1 MWISRDCL
9 SDERTPEPDRSVAS
23 ASFFMASV
31 PRASD
36 SPTVVGVV
44 EIELALEDL
53 LEMDLPSEAA
63 LAACS
68 HKFT

>member
-1 MWISRDCL
+1 
-9 SDERTPEPDRSVAS
+9 
-23 ASFFMASV
+23 MASV

-63 LAACS
+63 LAAYS
-68 HKFT
+68 YTFIYG